1 MKVLKHKILL
11 ATERKADLDNL
22 FQRLTSLLNKT
33 HTKYLSAFNLSELV
47 KENLVLVNGQS
58 SNGLGDL
65 VDKIEEEAKMESLA
79 NDYGMNFEL
88 ISTIA
93 GKNRLGSLSTVFDL
107 AVFESSVFDEYDE
120 SFMMNILDDL
130 RCSVLILP
138 KNIELDEILV
148 VNDGSMDS
156 IRMVKTFLNTFDPEL
171 RNLPVSVYLLDP
183 DTNFDI
189 ESEKVFVDYLKLY
202 CKNIGVQMLCE
213 DPIKSIIDQ
222 VTIPGRKPFL
232 MPGITEEA
240 REFNQQ
246 MILNKD
252 FRETPIFIFKG

>member
-1 MKVLKHKILL
+1 MKHKILL
-11 ATERKADLDNL
+11 ATEHKADLENL
-22 FQRLTSLLNKT
+22 LQRLKSLLNKT
-33 HTKYLSAFNLSELV
+33 HSKYLSAYNLAELM
-47 KENLVLVNGQS
+47 KEKLVMANGQS
-58 SNGLGDL
+58 LNGLGEL
-65 VDKIEEEAKMESLA
+65 VDKIEEEAKMESIA
-79 NDYGMNFEL
+79 NDFGMNFEL
-88 ISTIA
+88 IKSIA

-120 SFMMNILDDL
+120 SFMLNILEEL

-138 KNIELDEILV
+138 ENIELDEIIV
-148 VNDGSMDS
+148 VNDGTMDS

-213 DPIKSIIDQ
+213 DPVKSIIDQ

-232 MPGITEEA
+232 MPGVTEA
-240 REFNQQ
+240 AKEFNQQ

>member
-1 MKVLKHKILL
+1 LKHKILL
-11 ATERKADLDNL
+11 ATEHKADLENL
-22 FQRLTSLLNKT
+22 LQRLKSLLNKT
-33 HTKYLSAFNLSELV
+33 HSKYLSAYNLAELM
-47 KENLVLVNGQS
+47 KEKLVMANGQS
-58 SNGLGDL
+58 LNGLGEL
-65 VDKIEEEAKMESLA
+65 VDKIEEEAKMESIA
-79 NDYGMNFEL
+79 NDFGMNFEL
-88 ISTIA
+88 IKSIA

-120 SFMMNILDDL
+120 SFMLNILEEL

-138 KNIELDEILV
+138 ENIELDEIIV
-148 VNDGSMDS
+148 VNDGTMDS

-213 DPIKSIIDQ
+213 DPVKSIIDQ

-232 MPGITEEA
+232 MPGVTEA
-240 REFNQQ
+240 AKEFNQQ

>member
-1 MKVLKHKILL
+1 MKHKILL
-11 ATERKADLDNL
+11 ATEHKVDLDDL
-22 FQRLTSLLNKT
+22 LHRLKSLLNKT
-33 HTKYLSAFNLSELV
+33 HTKYVSAFFLSELQ
-47 KENLVLVNGQS
+47 KEKLVTVNGQS
-58 SNGLGDL
+58 LNGLDDL
-65 VDKIEEEAKMESLA
+65 VGKIEEEARMESQV
-79 NDYGMNFEL
+79 NDFGMNFDL
-88 ISTIA
+88 IKSIT
-93 GKNRLGSLSTVFDL
+93 GKNRLSSLSTVFDL

-120 SFMMNILDDL
+120 TFLMNVLDDL
-130 RCSVLILP
+130 RCSILVLP
-138 KNIELDEILV
+138 PNIELNELLV
-148 VNDGSMDS
+148 VNDGTMDS
-156 IRMVKTFLNTFDPEL
+156 IRMVKSFLNIFDPEL

-222 VTIPGRKPFL
+222 ISTPGIKPFL
-232 MPGITEEA
+232 MPGITNEA

-252 FRETPIFIFKG
+252 FRQTPIFIFKG